1 MLTASNDLTVWQAL
15 GQFMGCALLA
25 VFAENVV
32 FTRAM
37 GVSRLLKLASDRD
50 VRTWQFCLPVIA
62 VQLLSAPPA
71 WLVRTAVLPRL
82 AAVLPAWLPVQAFRP
97 LLYLLCAF
105 VALAVVRLVLALLPR
120 AKAAPY
126 RALLP
131 LATVNC
137 CVLGTL
143 LICAN
148 QNYTL
153 LQTVGFSLG
162 SGVGYLFAVLIVE
175 EGRRRLRSKNVPTIF
190 QGLPSSL
197 IYMGI
202 LSLALYGLLGHTVAI

>member
-1 MLTASNDLTVWQAL
+1 MRDRKVI
-15 GQFMGCALLA
+15 
-25 VFAENVV
+25 
-32 FTRAM
+32 R
-37 GVSRLLKLASDRD
+37 KLRGG
-50 VRTWQFCLPVIA
+50 
-62 VQLLSAPPA
+62 
-71 WLVRTAVLPRL
+71 
-82 AAVLPAWLPVQAFRP
+82 
-97 LLYLLCAF
+97 LC
-105 VALAVVRLVLALLPR
+105 LVLALLPR